1 MRIKRFLIPIGF
13 LVTVAGLSTVVMLLW
28 NWLMPILFGLETIS
42 FWQIL
47 IIFIL
52 CGFILW
58 QTFSDLKILTVEVHS
73 DENSIRRKKSSN

>member
-1 MRIKRFLIPIGF
+1 MPIGF
-13 LVTVAGLSTVVMLLW
+13 LVTVVGLSAIIMLLW
-28 NWLMPILFGLETIS
+28 NWLMPTIFGLDTIN

-73 DENSIRRKKSSN
+73 GENSIRRKKSSN